1 MANEAEKFGLP
12 QVVIDFKTKSVS
24 AIARSAR
31 GIGVMILNNETTNT
45 SNFYKINDVTDIPD
59 AGITERNVMLI
70 KKALLGTPLRL
81 LVYTLPNK
89 DVKVSGAAS
98 GAPSRAESG
107 APSGTAETLLNQAD
121 ILKKLVTVKWNY
133 ICHPTGTTQDQED
146 LATWVKE
153 QRGLKRKTFKAIV
166 ANFDADDKGV
176 INFTTGGI
184 QCVNPAYTDA
194 LSAAGGDASKVN
206 TKTTPEYLTF
216 TATEYT
222 ARIMGILAGLA
233 LDRSATYY
241 QLTEVES
248 CDTYDDIDDAISKGQ
263 LVLIDEQDGDGVK
276 IGRACNSLHTFTT
289 DVGEDFRYIKI
300 VEAVDMITDDI
311 RDTFK
316 HSYVGKVINDYDH
329 KMLLIAAILVYFRGL
344 EGNVLDASA
353 SAVNTVDIDEDA
365 QKDYITLHG
374 LDKPENLSV
383 QQIREYNTGTH
394 VYLTGRV
401 TPVNAMED
409 LKVTFLM

>member
-59 AGITERNVMLI
+59 TGLTERNVMLI

-89 DVKVSGAAS
+89 DVKVSGTASAAHD
-98 GAPSRAESG
+98 AESSV
-107 APSGTAETLLNQAD
+107 PSGTTETLLNQAD
-121 ILKKLVTVKWNY
+121 VLKKLVTVKWNY
-133 ICHPTGTTQDQED
+133 ICHPTGTAQDQED

-153 QRGLKRKTFKAIV
+153 QRSLKRKTCKAVV

-176 INFTTGGI
+176 INFTTDGI

-206 TKTTPEYLTF
+206 TETTPEYLTF

-329 KMLLIAAILVYFRGL
+329 KMLLISAILVYFRGL
-344 EGNVLDASA
+344 EGNVLDASE

>member
-12 QVVIDFKTKSVS
+12 QVIIDFKTKSVS

-59 AGITERNVMLI
+59 TGLTERNVMLI

-89 DVKVSGAAS
+89 DVKVSGATS
-98 GAPSRAESG
+98 TTTTTESG
-107 APSGTAETLLNQAD
+107 ASSSTTETLLNQAD

-153 QRGLKRKTFKAIV
+153 QRSLKRKTFKAVV

-184 QCVNPAYTDA
+184 KCVNPVYTDA
-194 LSAAGGDASKVN
+194 LSAVGGDASKVD

-329 KMLLIAAILVYFRGL
+329 KMLLISAILVYFRGL
-344 EGNVLDASA
+344 EGNVLDASE

>member
-12 QVVIDFKTKSVS
+12 QVIIDFKTKSVS

-59 AGITERNVMLI
+59 TGLTERNVMLI

-89 DVKVSGAAS
+89 DVKVSGTASAAHDM
-98 GAPSRAESG
+98 ESG
-107 APSGTAETLLNQAD
+107 ASSSTTETLLNQAD

-146 LATWVKE
+146 LATWVKG
-153 QRGLKRKTFKAIV
+153 QRSLKRKTFKAVV

-206 TKTTPEYLTF
+206 TETTPEYLTF

-241 QLTEVES
+241 QLTEVDS

-329 KMLLIAAILVYFRGL
+329 KMLLISAILVYFRGL
-344 EGNVLDASA
+344 EGNVLDASE

>member
-59 AGITERNVMLI
+59 TGLTERNVMLI

-89 DVKVSGAAS
+89 DVKVSGTASAAHD
-98 GAPSRAESG
+98 AESSV
-107 APSGTAETLLNQAD
+107 PSGTAETLLNQAD
-121 ILKKLVTVKWNY
+121 VLKKLVTVKWNY
-133 ICHPTGTTQDQED
+133 ICHPTGTAQDQED
-146 LATWVKE
+146 LATWVKG
-153 QRGLKRKTFKAIV
+153 QRSLKRKTFKAVV

-194 LSAAGGDASKVN
+194 LSAAGGDASKVD

-329 KMLLIAAILVYFRGL
+329 KMLLISAILVYFRGL
-344 EGNVLDASA
+344 EGNVLDASE

-374 LDKPENLSV
+374 IDKPENLSV

>member
-12 QVVIDFKTKSVS
+12 QVIIDFKTKSVS

-31 GIGVMILNNETTNT
+31 GIGVMILNDESTNV
-45 SNFYKINDVTDIPD
+45 SNFYKINDSTDIPD
-59 AGITERNVMLI
+59 TGLSDEAIDLI
-70 KKALLGTPLRL
+70 KKALLGTPLRI
-81 LVYTLPNK
+81 LVYTLPK
-89 DVKVSGAAS
+89 
-98 GAPSRAESG
+98 
-107 APSGTAETLLNQAD
+107 SGTTVSDGTTLLNQAD
-121 ILKKLVTVKWNY
+121 ILKKIATVKWNY
-133 ICHPTGTTQDQED
+133 VCHPTGTAQDQED
-146 LATWVKE
+146 LATWVKN
-153 QRGLKRKTFKAIV
+153 QRNNNRKTFKAVV

-176 INFTTGGI
+176 VNFTTGNI
-184 QCVNPAYTDA
+184 RCVNPAYTDA
-194 LSAAGGDASKVN
+194 LSAAGGDASKVD

-216 TATEYT
+216 TAAEYT
-222 ARIMGILAGLA
+222 ARILGILAGLA

-241 QLTEVES
+241 QLSEVVD
-248 CDTYDDIDDAISKGQ
+248 CDQYDDIDDHISKGE
-263 LVLIDEQDGDGVK
+263 LVLFDEQDGDGVK

-316 HSYVGKVINDYDH
+316 HNYVGKVINDYNH
-329 KMLLIAAILVYFRGL
+329 KMLFIAAILVYFNGIK
-344 EGNVLDASA
+344 GNVLDASE
-353 SAVNTVDIDEDA
+353 SATNTVDIDEAA

-374 LDKPENLSV
+374 VDKPADLSV

-409 LKVTFLM
+409 LKINFVM